1 MWVCLCVWKLGISRN
16 RHFNREHNDK
26 PSATDWV
33 SSFQFADDSNRNKYC
48 IEILKMLWAMND
60 VNPLSLSL
68 FLLQHHPRDAGV
80 VVLPGLQLHAL
91 LLALRERPWPRR
103 WMELCGGAVCA
114 VSTCDGGWKST
125 TLFAP
130 WPRWGQK
137 FWTFASCFFVFLPKK
152 GALLNHVEGINMDFF
167 FSKWLPS
174 GKHTKNHSKTAIEI
188 VDLSIKM
195 MIFHSFLLTFTRGY
209 QPRPA
214 CEKSGFDPTAA
225 WWDMVGSP
233 RKLSEE
239 KLPRADQCFSSCTAH
254 TPTSIQS
261 FSGGLAL
268 STQTFIIFY
277 WMERPTWGIYT

>member
-1 MWVCLCVWKLGISRN
+1 VW
-16 RHFNREHNDK
+16 
-26 PSATDWV
+26 
-33 SSFQFADDSNRNKYC
+33 
-48 IEILKMLWAMND
+48 
-60 VNPLSLSL
+60 
-68 FLLQHHPRDAGV
+68 
-80 VVLPGLQLHAL
+80 
-91 LLALRERPWPRR
+91 R
-103 WMELCGGAVCA
+103 WMEKHNTICSMTQVGSEVLNIC
-114 VSTCDGGWKST
+114 
-125 TLFAP
+125 LMF
-130 WPRWGQK
+130 
-137 FWTFASCFFVFLPKK
+137 FCFFAKK
-152 GALLNHVEGINMDFF
+152 GSFVESCWRNQHGLF

-233 RKLSEE
+233 RKLSDE